1 MLISFRL
8 SHARQNQVIIGGI
21 DDIFYFFS
29 IGGFDVKLV
38 FFFSLLL
45 RFDNLLALLLPEAQV
60 LFKQLAQLL
69 TLITQ

>member
-1 MLISFRL
+1 MLVSFRL
-8 SHARQNQVIIGGI
+8 RHARQNQVVVGGV
-21 DDIFYFFS
+21 DDIFYFFC

-45 RFDNLLALLLPEAQV
+45 RFDNLLALLLPEEQV

-69 TLITQ
+69 TSISQ